1 MTDNPRTWDLAIC
14 FLIATRRYWLNVYP
28 AIRHESR
35 HWHQLAEAI
44 PDPRLRQ
51 LALQAQHD
59 KRGNIEGSAALA
71 TFVDPEWRPTVIRTQ
86 VAFQTLYDYVDTL
99 AEQPNREP
107 LDNAKQL
114 HQALLVALDADTR
127 HENYYRHNP
136 QTNDGGY
143 LHTIIDT
150 CCSGLQALPS
160 YPASKPHLHK
170 SAHRIVGYQ
179 TRNLT
184 DRQGGHK
191 HLEPWAEG
199 LTPPGAKL
207 YWWETAASAGSSLG
221 LFALIAAS
229 SRPCLSDQ
237 EATAIEAAYW
247 PWIGALHSL
256 LDSLVDLEED
266 AILEQRNLLSYYKNQ
281 SETVQRLQTLAAAAK
296 TASISLPRGHEHL
309 LILAAMVGHY
319 LTPAHTSRP
328 LARQAQQSIARTLGS
343 ITTLTRCVLAARRA
357 ATFAGLRVQVPIS
370 HPTKGK
376 VAPQQ
381 LTRRRPRPHERAL
394 APSPGVGVS
403 D

>member
-1 MTDNPRTWDLAIC
+1 MTDNPTARDLARC
-14 FLIATRRYWLNVYP
+14 LLIATHRYWFHVYP
-28 AIRHESR
+28 VIRRESR
-35 HWHQLAEAI
+35 HWRQLAEAI

-71 TFVDPEWRPTVIRTQ
+71 TFVDPAWRPAVIRAQ

-99 AEQPNREP
+99 AEQPSRAP
-107 LDNAKQL
+107 FDNARQL
-114 HQALLVALDADTR
+114 HRALLAALDADAH
-127 HENYYRHNP
+127 HEAYYSHNP

-143 LHTIIDT
+143 LHTIINT
-150 CCSGLQALPS
+150 CCSGLQTLPS
-160 YPASKPHLHK
+160 YTASKPHLYK

-191 HLEPWAEG
+191 HLKRWAEA
-199 LTPPGAKL
+199 LTPLGAKL

-256 LDSLVDLEED
+256 LDSLVDIEED
-266 AILEQRNLLSYYKNQ
+266 AILNQRNLLSYYKDQ
-281 SETVQRLQTLAAAAK
+281 SEAVQRLQTLAAAAK

-309 LILAAMVGHY
+309 LILAAMVSHY

-328 LARQAQQSIARTLGS
+328 LARQAQHSIARTLGS
-343 ITTLTRCVLAARRA
+343 IATLTRCVLAAHRA
-357 ATFAGLRVQVPIS
+357 ATLTGLRTGCRSQRRGGRTWTNGP
-370 HPTKGK
+370 HPTK
-376 VAPQQ
+376 ALSSEPLQ
-381 LTRRRPRPHERAL
+381 RA
-394 APSPGVGVS
+394 ATGT
-403 D
+403 